1 MSSRCAGAGGAVHD
15 EQHTLKDCFTAHAM
29 LLYQAT
35 TPSFRSN
42 HDPNLSPSRPNPR
55 FAPLAQALAALFMM
69 NNAHF
74 MVKTV
79 EGSEALM
86 LLGPDWLE
94 RQKDK
99 VGAGR
104 LVLNPDSSLA

>member
-1 MSSRCAGAGGAVHD
+1 MRSRLPSARNMSARGLRSGSGGV
-15 EQHTLKDCFTAHAM
+15 
-29 LLYQAT
+29 
-35 TPSFRSN
+35 
-42 HDPNLSPSRPNPR
+42 
-55 FAPLAQALAALFMM
+55 QALAALFMM

-99 VGAGR
+99 VR
-104 LVLNPDSSLA
+104 PDTELTLTVTWPKVHIFNLTLPQS

>member
-1 MSSRCAGAGGAVHD
+1 M
-15 EQHTLKDCFTAHAM
+15 HA
-29 LLYQAT
+29 L
-35 TPSFRSN
+35 
-42 HDPNLSPSRPNPR
+42 LSPNSIHQCRSGIR
-55 FAPLAQALAALFMM
+55 WGSGAAQALAALFMM

-79 EGSEALM
+79 EGSEVLM

-99 VGAGR
+99 VRAR
-104 LVLNPDSSLA
+104 R

>member
-1 MSSRCAGAGGAVHD
+1 MLPGATLVGAMSTGGKAHRGPVCGWRSAV
-15 EQHTLKDCFTAHAM
+15 LKCLPHNQRTM
-29 LLYQAT
+29 
-35 TPSFRSN
+35 
-42 HDPNLSPSRPNPR
+42 
-55 FAPLAQALAALFMM
+55 QALAALFMM

-99 VGAGR
+99 VKPCWNGPAH
-104 LVLNPDSSLA
+104 

>member
-1 MSSRCAGAGGAVHD
+1 MIRSMLHNSELQPTGDDATDNVLVCA
-15 EQHTLKDCFTAHAM
+15 
-29 LLYQAT
+29 
-35 TPSFRSN
+35 
-42 HDPNLSPSRPNPR
+42 
-55 FAPLAQALAALFMM
+55 AQALAALFMM
-69 NNAHF
+69 NNEHF

-99 VGAGR
+99 VCF
-104 LVLNPDSSLA
+104 VPP

>member
-1 MSSRCAGAGGAVHD
+1 MHRWQTIPPGPCCVQD
-15 EQHTLKDCFTAHAM
+15 
-29 LLYQAT
+29 
-35 TPSFRSN
+35 SF
-42 HDPNLSPSRPNPR
+42 HFYR
-55 FAPLAQALAALFMM
+55 FAQALAALFMM

-99 VGAGR
+99 VRAR
-104 LVLNPDSSLA
+104 HRAPMLTSTCPRR